1 MISLAEYV
9 GPHANSPDWTDAC
22 AKNAA
27 DLLTRVNSL
36 LIDSGLSLKPNPAT
50 KSLISGVKYGGFRP
64 QNCQQGAPTSSHK
77 TGKGVDIFDPDNL
90 LDKWLDANASQL
102 VAHGLYR
109 EAPSATDTWCHMT
122 TRAPDSGKRT
132 FFP

>member
-1 MISLAEYV
+1 MLSLAEYV

-36 LIDSGLSLKPNPAT
+36 LIESGLNMKNNPAT

-64 QNCQQGAPTSSHK
+64 QNCQQGAATSSHK
-77 TGKGVDIFDPDNL
+77 TGKGVDVFDPDNS
-90 LDKWLDANASQL
+90 LDKWLDANESKLAE
-102 VAHGLYR
+102 HGLYR
-109 EAPSATDTWCHMT
+109 EAPSETLSWTHLT
-122 TRAPDSGKRT
+122 TRAPKSGKRT
-132 FFP
+132 FYP